1 MNEISIYFYYVIWF
15 LKKISLQIFFCSQ
28 DIVESIELDRVQRV
42 ELNLLCY
49 HLERVESIDLDRVQ
63 RVELNLLGFHHI
75 LHQSMKTL
83 LFCGGACWSRENPFR
98 DPTGLL
104 LRRES
109 GGIQEKILENLDR
122 IRKERRMIRRQR
134 ISRPREGLGWNI
146 GRPAETDIFAGVTP
160 GWFLARGETRCR
172 GKWQSRRRDNSFGTS
187 RDGIAFD
194 RIWPGDARCKDT
206 WQTSFF

>member
-1 MNEISIYFYYVIWF
+1 
-15 LKKISLQIFFCSQ
+15 
-28 DIVESIELDRVQRV
+28 
-42 ELNLLCY
+42 
-49 HLERVESIDLDRVQ
+49 
-63 RVELNLLGFHHI
+63 
-75 LHQSMKTL
+75 MKTL

-104 LRRES
+104 LRREL
-109 GGIQEKILENLDR
+109 GDFQKKILENLDR

-194 RIWPGDARCKDT
+194 RIWPGGARCKDT
-206 WQTSFF
+206 WQTSFFKHVNQTNHQSWKCDWNLRQTKTKTTYMHNACMAACIKKDLPFRER